1 MPLQTSGAISLND
14 VQNEFGGGNPIGI
27 NEYYAGGASVPSGT
41 SGTNGPVPSNGQIS
55 FSSFYGTGLT
65 VSISDLYISD
75 TGFGTQYGYYIIT
88 PGGKIQYST
97 QLDGINPFDHETWCA
112 SNTAGSLFDV
122 RVTVTSGTLSGN
134 STGTWLSMSSG
145 IRSWFNQTT
154 FSSDYQYTTFT
165 VDLRRTG
172 NTTILDTAYIT
183 IELTEL

>member
-1 MPLQTSGAISLND
+1 MPLQTTGAISLND
-14 VQNEFGGGNPIGI
+14 VQTEFGGGNPISI

-41 SGTNGPVPSNGQIS
+41 SGTNGAVPTSGQIS
-55 FSSFYGTGLT
+55 LSSFYGTGIT
-65 VSISDLYISD
+65 VSITDLTISD
-75 TGFGTQYGYYIIT
+75 MGSGTQYGYYIVT
-88 PGGKIQYST
+88 AGGKIQYST
-97 QLDGINPFDHETWCA
+97 QLDGINPLDHETWCP

-145 IRSWFNQTT
+145 TRSWYNQTT
-154 FSSDYQYTTFT
+154 FSGDVQYTTFT

-183 IELTEL
+183 IDLTEL